1 MSLISKAFAPYAML
15 FVITIGDASRKTARV
30 NSFPRS
36 MYADWLLP
44 MSKVLIYAASL
55 FGTSQ
60 GGVIVEVSGQNNN
73 ADRNMCLSVFA
84 NERGEVIPS
93 ILPSLATQMIL
104 RGEIAYR
111 GIVP

>member
-1 MSLISKAFAPYAML
+1 M
-15 FVITIGDASRKTARV
+15 
-30 NSFPRS
+30 
-36 MYADWLLP
+36 
-44 MSKVLIYAASL
+44 
-55 FGTSQ
+55 
-60 GGVIVEVSGQNNN
+60 VEVSGQNNN

-111 GIVP
+111 GIVPLPDWLPQEKFLEELTKRQVGMAEKTDETGTWLAVD